1 MTAVRLA
8 WLELRRFRGPL
19 PRLVPVILALI
30 PLLYGGTYL
39 WANWNPYGR
48 TGAIPVAVVNQD
60 RPVVVRGQHVS
71 AGADFVAQLR
81 HDHTFD
87 WRFVDADAAH
97 RGLVDGRYAFEVRVP
112 PDFSARLA
120 SPAGTA
126 PARAS
131 LDVTLNDANGYI
143 VGKIAET
150 TELALQDQIDAAAH
164 TAYAQAILGNL
175 TTLHQRLAVAAAGA
189 HELANG
195 AGQLSTGATSLL
207 GGLRDLDGGAASLS
221 AGADRVASGTGRL
234 ANGVDTVANAV
245 NSELPTLQA
254 AANTLVQDATTASQH
269 LGSAAANADAVAS
282 ALRSNLA
289 SLAAIPGVATSPA
302 YAELQTLAA
311 KASAAAGNVR
321 DVATS
326 IVDQASTA
334 RGALASVGTRLEAA
348 RQAAT
353 TGVSDIDQLAS
364 GAQAVAAGASA
375 LHAGLGRAVG
385 GATTLQGGARRV
397 AAGATSLASGL
408 DTAAAAVPSLDPA
421 ERARAA
427 SVLGQPVSLRQTNLH
442 PAGVYGRGLAPFFFA
457 IALWV
462 FGLIAFLLLNPFNN
476 RALAGDTRATA
487 IALGGWLPAAVIGAT
502 GGLVLYLVVD
512 FGLGLDPLHPLWTIG
527 VVLLAAVVFV
537 AIDQFLNTA
546 LGVVGDILSLVLL
559 MLQLTSCGGLY
570 PVVTTPAFFQALH
583 PLLPM
588 SYLVSALRITI
599 SGGYGPYLVRDVL
612 VLAGVGILA
621 LAGTTLV
628 AMRHRGWTMAR
639 LKPAVEL

>member
-48 TGAIPVAVVNQD
+48 TSAIPVAVVNQD
-60 RPVVVRGQHVS
+60 RTVVVRGQRVS

-81 HDHTFD
+81 HDHTFN

-131 LDVTLNDANGYI
+131 LDVVLNDANGYI
-143 VGKIAET
+143 VGTIAET

-164 TAYAQAILGNL
+164 TAYAQAVLGNL
-175 TTLHQRLAVAAAGA
+175 ATLHERLTTAAAGA
-189 HELANG
+189 HDLASG
-195 AGQLSTGATSLL
+195 AEQLSAGSASLL
-207 GGLRDLDGGAASLS
+207 GGLRELDSGAATLTS
-221 AGADRVASGTGRL
+221 GADRVAAGTTRL
-234 ANGVDTVANAV
+234 ANGVNTVASAV
-245 NSELPTLQA
+245 DSQLPTLQA
-254 AANTLVQDATTASQH
+254 TAETLLANATTASQH
-269 LGSAAANADAVAS
+269 LSDAATSTDAVAS
-282 ALRSNLA
+282 AIRSDLA
-289 SLAAIPGVATSPA
+289 SLATIPGVATSPA
-302 YAELQTLAA
+302 YAELEALATR
-311 KASAAAGNVR
+311 AAAATASIH

-326 IVDQASTA
+326 LVSHASAA
-334 RGALASVGTRLEAA
+334 RSTLASMGARLAAA

-353 TGVSDIDQLAS
+353 TGVADVNQL
-364 GAQAVAAGASA
+364 AAGARAVSTGAAA
-375 LHAGLGRAVG
+375 LHNGLGSAVG
-385 GATTLQGGARRV
+385 GATALQSGAERV
-397 AAGATSLASGL
+397 AAGATSLAHGL
-408 DTAAAAVPSLDPA
+408 DAAVASVPSLDPA
-421 ERARAA
+421 QRARAA
-427 SVLGQPVSLRQTNLH
+427 SVLGQPVQLRQTNLH

-462 FGLIAFLLLNPFNN
+462 FGLIAFLLFHPFNS
-476 RALAGDTRATA
+476 RALAGDTRAGA
-487 IALGGWLPAAVIGAT
+487 VALGGWLPAAAIGAT

-512 FGLGLDPLHPLWTIG
+512 LGLGLDPLHPLWTIG

-599 SGGYGPYLVRDVL
+599 SGGYDPYLLRDVFVL
-612 VLAGVGILA
+612 VGVGLLA
-621 LAGTTLV
+621 LGGTTLV
-628 AMRHRGWTMAR
+628 AMRHRSWTMAR
-639 LKPAVEL
+639 LEPAVEL